1 MTSDPRL
8 HAGRRSRA
16 IDRLRTT
23 TTGVAVAGVAGT
35 AAFGLLAAAN
45 WSGTPGATGA
55 ADVDTGPSA
64 TDDGGGDSFGATV
77 PEPTFDAGD
86 QGQPP
91 TQIQPTRPGSG
102 RSHATTG
109 GSH

>member
-16 IDRLRTT
+16 IERLRTT

-35 AAFGLLAAAN
+35 AAFGLLAAAT

-55 ADVDTGPSA
+55 ADVNTGPSA
-64 TDDGGGDSFGATV
+64 ADDVGRGSSGATA
-77 PEPTFDAGD
+77 PEPTIDVGD
-86 QGQPP
+86 QGQAPI
-91 TQIQPTRPGSG
+91 QLQPTRPGSG

-109 GSH
+109 GSN